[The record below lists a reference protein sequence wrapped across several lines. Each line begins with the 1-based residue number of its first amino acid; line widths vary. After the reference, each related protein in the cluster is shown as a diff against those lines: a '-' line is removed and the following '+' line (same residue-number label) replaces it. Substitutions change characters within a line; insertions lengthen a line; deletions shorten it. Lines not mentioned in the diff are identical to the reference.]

1 MSLPSDSRELM
12 AQQSSPRRPS
22 DTDDD
27 DDDDEPEHSFD
38 GDQGKDETDGDGGDG
53 DGDDVTSNYSSVSED
68 TVPPIRAYGHTY
80 YGDGRFF
87 FPNDASE
94 ARRLALQH
102 ELLKLCLGGQLT
114 AARLPAGVPLDVLDV
129 GSGTGQW
136 ACELGEAFPRAD
148 VLGVDV
154 TSALMPKD
162 VPPNVTF
169 EMADATDAWPPRR
182 YDLVHMRNLVG
193 GGVRDWRAL
202 LRTAFAHLKP
212 GGQLEFTELRPRF
225 FDVAPEHAD
234 LPAGATPQIGAACV
248 AFERAFEDACARVGL
263 DMDPAPHVPGWLA
276 EVGAQ
281 GIRERGD
288 WVPVKSWG
296 HDPLS
301 RRKGAILSE
310 MIECGLENWVLML
323 FGVCGWEEAATRA
336 LLERVK
342 QETRDPLLRSY
353 VKVTFITARKPLE
366 DDEGG

>member
-1 MSLPSDSRELM
+1 MFPSWSGQMSLPSDSREPM
-12 AQQSSPRRPS
+12 AQRCPPRGPS

-27 DDDDEPEHSFD
+27 
-38 GDQGKDETDGDGGDG
+38 QGKDES

-102 ELLKLCLGGQLT
+102 ELFKLCLGGQLT
-114 AARLPAGVPLDVLDV
+114 AARLPDGVPLDVLDV

-136 ACELGEAFPRAD
+136 ACELGQAFPRAD
-148 VLGVDV
+148 VLGIDV

-169 EMADATDAWPPRR
+169 EIADATDAWPPRR
-182 YDLVHMRNLVG
+182 YDLVHMSNLVG
-193 GGVRDWRAL
+193 GGIRDWRAL

-248 AFERAFEDACARVGL
+248 AFERVFEDACARVGL
-263 DMDPAPHVPGWLA
+263 DMDPSPRVPAWLA

-296 HDPLS
+296 HDPVS
-301 RRKGAILSE
+301 RRKGAMLSE

-342 QETRDPLLRSY
+342 EETRDPLLRSY

-366 DDEGG
+366 DDEG